1 MKVGICAIIKDCYTP
16 YLFEW
21 LKYHY
26 SIGVDY
32 FFIYD
37 NESKVPIAESLVGMI
52 LPEILIYSEIISG
65 KTKQISAYHKCL
77 NEMKSGILP
86 FFCDRI
92 AFIDDDEF
100 IVCENNDIKATLKEY
115 EEFSGLGISW
125 RVFGSSGIK
134 ERTPEGQRTKF
145 TQHTT
150 PDYPPNRH
158 IKSIVNPF
166 LTDKTAGN
174 PHSFI
179 YSEGNCVNVNKEII
193 PNAFTTPIYEKI
205 WLDHYFTRSL
215 AEWKE
220 KTEKGR
226 ADLDA
231 IRSISEFYDVDFN
244 CSGKKNQ
251 IHLVMPF
258 YRQEN
263 KEKLIEAYRPMNIVL
278 HPIMF
283 FDETTDFNETWIEP
297 YYLPQNST
305 DCEVERIECFKRNQ
319 WIKACNNHKFVDK
332 GVEINNSDYYVC
344 VDDDDMY
351 ESNVFDEIRKMNDD
365 IVIVSMKRGHQTPK
379 DISPERQYHTFT
391 LIAHPD
397 NVAIARISG
406 QQSFVKGKI
415 FKQHIFNEEYQAWDG
430 LMAVHHKESGEQIA
444 YRPDLFA
451 LFNYYEPERWEKSK
465 VSFGVMVNDPVRLD
479 MVFGR
484 SQLEGQA
491 HLIKEPDSATK
502 GLNGLLDKMEEE
514 GSEIGVLCHQDMF
527 FRNGWV
533 EQLKSQIKLLPESW
547 IVAGPI
553 GKDMQ
558 GRICGKFH
566 DMRIPDHFDT
576 SSIHTFPHE
585 ACCFDECC
593 IIINMKKK
601 FRFDESLEGF
611 DLYGTLAVLQ
621 TWEKGG
627 TAWILDLFC
636 EHFILRPFTWFPDVE
651 FQKRYKI
658 LYDKYN
664 HLGRIDTTVIGLNKE
679 D

>member
-21 LKYHY
+21 LKYHR

-37 NESKVPIAESLVGMI
+37 NESEMPIGDTLERYFLQGMEGIHVETIVGNI
-52 LPEILIYSEIISG
+52 
-65 KTKQISAYHKCL
+65 KQIPAYHKCL
-77 NEMKSGILP
+77 EGIKSGALP
-86 FFCDRI
+86 FCDRI

-100 IVCENNDIKATLKEY
+100 INCENGNIKETLKEY
-115 EEFSGLGISW
+115 EEFSGLGINW

-134 ERTPEGQRTKF
+134 EKTPEGQRVKF

-150 PDYPPNRH
+150 ADFPPNRH

-166 LTDKTAGN
+166 VTEKTAGN

-179 YSEGNCVNVNKEII
+179 YSEGHCVNVNKEII
-193 PNAFTTPIYEKI
+193 PNALTAPIYEKI

-215 AEWKE
+215 EEWEE
-220 KTEKGR
+220 KTKRGR
-226 ADLDA
+226 SDLDVA
-231 IRSISEFYDVDFN
+231 RSLSEFYEVDFN

-258 YRQEN
+258 YRHEN
-263 KEKLIEAYRPMNIVL
+263 RDKLIEAYRPMNVVL
-278 HPIMF
+278 HPIIF
-283 FDETTDFNETWIEP
+283 QDEAEYFDINKCESFWHFVNPFVIPMD
-297 YYLPQNST
+297 SS
-305 DCEVERIECFKRNQ
+305 DCEAERIECFKRNRF
-319 WIKACNNHKFVDK
+319 ISEHIFTDD
-332 GVEINNSDYYVC
+332 DYYVC

-351 ESNVFDEIRKMNDD
+351 EPNVFNEVSKMDDD
-365 IVIVSMKRGHQTPK
+365 IVIISMKRGYQIPK
-379 DISPERQYHTFT
+379 DVSPERRYQTNT

-397 NVAIARISG
+397 NVEITKISG

-415 FKQHIFNEEYQAWDG
+415 FKQYLFSEEYQAWDG
-430 LMAVHHKESGEQIA
+430 LMAIHHKESGEQIA
-444 YRPDLFA
+444 YRPDLFV
-451 LFNYYEPERWEKSK
+451 LFNYYEPGRWEKSK
-465 VSFGVMVNDPVRLD
+465 ISFGVMVNDPVRLD

-502 GLNGLLDKMEEE
+502 GLNGLLDKMEAE
-514 GSEIGVLCHQDMF
+514 GAEIAVLCHQDMY
-527 FRNGWV
+527 FRNGWAD
-533 EQLKSQIKLLPESW
+533 QLKSQINLLPESW

-576 SSIHTFPHE
+576 SSLHTFPHE

-593 IIINMKKK
+593 IIINMKKG

-621 TWEKGG
+621 TWETGG
-627 TAWILDLFC
+627 TAWILDCFC
-636 EHFILRPFTWFPDVE
+636 EHFIIRPFTWFPPVE
-651 FQKRYKI
+651 FQKRYKT
-658 LYDKYN
+658 LYDKYH
-664 HLGRIDTTVIGLNKE
+664 HLGRVDTTVIGTIKE
-679 D
+679 DEVG